1 MNIQTYEEYI
11 YTLFTYIYTYSDKL
25 IDVLCEDNIFTIIL
39 IIFTLYTC
47 GRAYLWQTFVLKSN
61 ATFLSQRTLT
71 LNDRQRILE
80 DNLRKTQKF
89 LNVIDKNV
97 KELDK
102 KSKELDKKSK
112 ELESI
117 YKLYTVEENIVN
129 IPTRPSTTR
138 PSTTTPS
145 TTTLAPTIKTI
156 NPASLKSMARLHCR
170 KMYGKNWWDHP
181 NKRQRLQAAKKKIKS
196 ELKSELKSE

>member
-11 YTLFTYIYTYSDKL
+11 YTLFTYIHTYSDKL
-25 IDVLCEDNIFTIIL
+25 IDVLWEDNIFTIIL

-71 LNDRQRILE
+71 LKDRQRRLE
-80 DNLRKTQKF
+80 DNLRKTKKF

-97 KELDK
+97 
-102 KSKELDKKSK
+102 KELDKKSK

-117 YKLYTVEENIVN
+117 YKLYTVEENIV
-129 IPTRPSTTR
+129 TRPSTTR
-138 PSTTTPS
+138 PSTTKK
-145 TTTLAPTIKTI
+145 L
-156 NPASLKSMARLHCR
+156 NPVSIKSMARLHCR